1 MKIEIM
7 TLFPEMWEL
16 SQLHHNLR
24 PYVITSGRKSP
35 QNLITEEFI

>member
-1 MKIEIM
+1 MKSEIM
-7 TLFPEMWEL
+7 PLFPEMWEL

-35 QNLITEEFI
+35 QNIKTEEFV